1 MGWPWGGH
9 GMAVGWPWGGHGVA
23 MGWLWD
29 GHGVAMEPFAA
40 HPGRPPRRFSFKQ
53 RAVCFGA
60 CACAWGS
67 HGRPHSRDGAGPNEL
82 RSFCLT
88 SSELPLE
95 RRFGQPPA
103 GPAQTLPAG
112 AGRLLR
118 LRDPPPQ
125 PPVPLP
131 RAAAGQGATKP
142 AGRSRPQR
150 QKKKQTQ
157 TPTNQTQTDIGES
170 QRGASP
176 AGGTVPVPAGSC
188 AHRRGPVPTG
198 RCQEPLFW
206 GEKPRFDAKRPLCVH
221 AGG

>member
-1 MGWPWGGH
+1 
-9 GMAVGWPWGGHGVA
+9 
-23 MGWLWD
+23 
-29 GHGVAMEPFAA
+29 MEPFAA
-40 HPGRPPRRFSFKQ
+40 HPARPPRRFSFKQ

-103 GPAQTLPAG
+103 GPAQTLPAD
-112 AGRLLR
+112 AGRSLR
-118 LRDPPPQ
+118 LRDPPPPASC
-125 PPVPLP
+125 PPSPC
-131 RAAAGQGATKP
+131 RCGAGSDETSGKEQTPKA
-142 AGRSRPQR
+142 
-150 QKKKQTQ
+150 KKTTNRQ

-176 AGGTVPVPAGSC
+176 AGGTVPIPAGSR

-206 GEKPRFDAKRPLCVH
+206 GEKPRFDAKCPLCVH